1 MPNFAYDRVRN
12 ADPMPG
18 LFLVSDSMAT
28 GQAIDELALA
38 IECLTPEECC
48 DLVTYFPL

>member
-1 MPNFAYDRVRN
+1 MRLPALS
-12 ADPMPG
+12 G
-18 LFLVSDSMAT
+18 LFLVSDSIAT

-38 IECLTPEECC
+38 IQCLAPEECR